1 MQCKTGFKRCWAG
14 LDNCL
19 LVAVFILLGVFWY
32 MSGPR
37 KDAIE
42 KSVQADREASQR
54 KVFLSPSS
62 VKTVEGIRV
71 SNERRRVNTIARS
84 MVESDWD
91 RLPTSPAMDMRED
104 GKIYEVLFSLPEGI
118 AKDSVRVTAAGSVLT
133 LTMKAGDTGNI
144 YMQRIRIPCGVDR
157 AGPIQSV
164 VSNNVLCVRIHP
176 AGG

>member
-91 RLPTSPAMDMRED
+91 RLPTSPAMDMRERM
-104 GKIYEVLFSLPEGI
+104 G
-118 AKDSVRVTAAGSVLT
+118 AGLA
-133 LTMKAGDTGNI
+133 MAGLG
-144 YMQRIRIPCGVDR
+144 
-157 AGPIQSV
+157 A
-164 VSNNVLCVRIHP
+164 LL
-176 AGG
+176 